1 MKAKKSYV
9 LWSGGLDSTYL
20 IQKLLSENPNQIVI
34 AGYVEIMNNEAKTK
48 TELAAVEKMSD
59 VLKVLY
65 PNRFQFRGTVYK
77 CEVKQTSNWM
87 PLLQMPIWISAV
99 MSTTPH
105 DVQDICIGYVMNDCA
120 ISYLNELQALMK
132 TYATKLCQP
141 NFPKIKFPLS
151 KINKE
156 EIHNNILGE
165 LKQFVVWC
173 EMPNKES
180 DGTFKPC
187 GRCVSC
193 QHSPIY
199 ASMPKAVD
207 EKLDPTSMKK
217 FVEVINPEKTTTDS
231 DIVAASKELSKA
243 CETLVHST
251 V

>member
-1 MKAKKSYV
+1 MKKIKSYV

-20 IQKLLSENPNQIVI
+20 IQKLLSENPNQTVV
-34 AGYVEIMNNEAKTK
+34 AGYVEIMNNETKTK
-48 TELAAVEKMSD
+48 TELAAVEKMSNAFRI
-59 VLKVLY
+59 LY
-65 PNRFQFRGTVYK
+65 PNRFTFKGTVYK

-87 PLLQMPIWISAV
+87 PLLQMPVWISAV

-105 DVQDICIGYVMNDCA
+105 DVQEICIGYVMNDCA

-156 EIHNNILGE
+156 EIHDNILAE
-165 LKQFVVWC
+165 LKQHVVWC
-173 EMPNKES
+173 EMPEKEVN
-180 DGTFKPC
+180 GTFKPC

-199 ASMPKAVD
+199 SRIPKQVV
-207 EKLDPTSMKK
+207 EKLDPTPMEK
-217 FVEVINPEKTTTDS
+217 FVEVINPEKLVTDS
-231 DIVAASKELSKA
+231 DIVAATKELSKE
-243 CETLVHST
+243 CETLVQST